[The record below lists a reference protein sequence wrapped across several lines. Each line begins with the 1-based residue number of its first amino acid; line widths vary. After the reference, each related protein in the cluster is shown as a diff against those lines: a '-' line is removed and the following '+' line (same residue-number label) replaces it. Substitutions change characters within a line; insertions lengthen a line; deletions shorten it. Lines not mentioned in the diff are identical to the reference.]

1 MLKARKARASMV
13 GSGLSAVSGGLS
25 AYVPSSSSLFGGWG
39 TKSSP
44 AKAAGGARTS

>member
-13 GSGLSAVSGGLS
+13 GSGLSVVSGGLS
-25 AYVPSSSSLFGGWG
+25 AYVPSSSSLFGWG